1 MAEAYAIE
9 LRERVIEAYQAG
21 EGSAATIAARFK
33 VGEAT
38 VKRWLWRQRDH
49 GHVRPTKKA
58 GGTASEIER
67 AEIDAIVAR
76 LVDANAVEIAAAYN
90 RGRRG
95 SGRVHVSTIKR
106 ALHRFGYVVKKNA
119 DGRSRF
125 CARTSSKNAARS

>member
-9 LRERVIEAYQAG
+9 LRERVIEAYHAG

-38 VKRWLWRQRDH
+38 VKRWLWLHRDH

-58 GGTASEIER
+58 GGTRSSIER

-76 LVDANAVEIAAAYN
+76 LGDANAGEITAAYN
-90 RGRRG
+90 RHRRG
-95 SGRVHVSTIKR
+95 GARVHVSTIKR
-106 ALHRFGYVVKKNA
+106 ALHRFGYVVKKSG
-119 DGRSRF
+119 DGRSKY
-125 CARTSSKNAARS
+125 CAPMSSRSARSS